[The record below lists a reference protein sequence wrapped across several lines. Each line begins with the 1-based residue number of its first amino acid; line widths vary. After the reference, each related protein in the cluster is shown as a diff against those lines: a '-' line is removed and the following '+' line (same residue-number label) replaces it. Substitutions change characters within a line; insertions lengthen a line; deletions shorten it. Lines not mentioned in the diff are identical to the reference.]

1 MKTQGLCGQ
10 SLEGLTCNIDTN
22 GKNNINMVKPASVVT
37 SVKSNLPVW
46 SPLLS
51 QTYQY
56 GHLC

>member
-51 QTYQY
+51 N
-56 GHLC
+56 HLY